1 MPASSKSSGVHVA
14 MSNTLSTPTEA
25 LDLAYPLRVERH
37 SLRFGSAGSRS
48 SRSDDGSPRQAR
60 DGGADGEPGRNLL
73 NGEEL
78 PPFATRELEPGD
90 VLRIETPGGG
100 GYGTT

>member
-1 MPASSKSSGVHVA
+1 MP
-14 MSNTLSTPTEA
+14 
-25 LDLAYPLRVERH
+25 
-37 SLRFGSAGSRS
+37 
-48 SRSDDGSPRQAR
+48 
-60 DGGADGEPGRNLL
+60 PGRTLL

-90 VLRIETPGGG
+90 LLRVETPGGG